1 MANKIKK
8 GEEVTVIAG
17 ANKGRTGSVLQ
28 VIVDSNKVIVEGVNK
43 RFRHL
48 KPTQTNPKGGRIEKE
63 CPIHISNV
71 QLKSVYDA
79 KRAAK

>member
-8 GEEVTVIAG
+8 GVEVTVIAG

-28 VIVDSNKVIVEGVNK
+28 VLVDDSKVVIEGVNK
-43 RFRHL
+43 RFRHI
-48 KPTQTNPKGGRIEKE
+48 KPTQANPKGGRVEKE

-71 QLKSVYDA
+71 QLKSIYDA

>member
-1 MANKIKK
+1 MKLV
-8 GEEVTVIAG
+8 EEIFSIAY
-17 ANKGRTGSVLQ
+17 NF
-28 VIVDSNKVIVEGVNK
+28 DSNKVIVEGVNK

-71 QLKSVYDA
+71 QLKSIYDA